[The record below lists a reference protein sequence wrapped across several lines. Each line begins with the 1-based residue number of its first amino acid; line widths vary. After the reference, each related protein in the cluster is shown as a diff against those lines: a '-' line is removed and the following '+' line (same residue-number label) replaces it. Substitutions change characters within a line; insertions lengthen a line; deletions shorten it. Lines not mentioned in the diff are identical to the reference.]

1 MKMSDI
7 DSQAVGRS
15 AGGFCLLPAFN
26 DIEFLES
33 VIFYIQPC
41 KKKILFYSSLSFL
54 ERAIPGLFFLY
65 FRLFNIVNKS
75 SFMHSFTSID
85 VLMSPIQAN
94 PLKPTFANFV
104 LFSQLLKM
112 AKH

>member
-1 MKMSDI
+1 MSDI

-65 FRLFNIVNKS
+65 FRLFNIVN
-75 SFMHSFTSID
+75 
-85 VLMSPIQAN
+85 IQAY

>member
-1 MKMSDI
+1 MSDI

-41 KKKILFYSSLSFL
+41 KKKILSDSNDTQYIDWTSK
-54 ERAIPGLFFLY
+54 LFIK
-65 FRLFNIVNKS
+65 RDEPNANING
-75 SFMHSFTSID
+75 
-85 VLMSPIQAN
+85 A
-94 PLKPTFANFV
+94 
-104 LFSQLLKM
+104 
-112 AKH
+112 